1 MKTKALTGCLLL
13 LSAVLANPAW
23 ADRGCSVRDVAGKW
37 MFATG
42 IGRQMLPGFPPDKD
56 ITAIGTMNIARD
68 GSLEGTFDVTVQD
81 TFFQPDIPY
90 TGSVI
95 VNSDC
100 TATIEFVTA
109 LGSARTDSV
118 VIVNRRAMTA
128 MSQDP
133 LNLWTY
139 EIRRVAASLRWKRDD

>member
-1 MKTKALTGCLLL
+1 MKMKALTGCLLL
-13 LSAVLANPAW
+13 LSAALANPAW

-90 TGSVI
+90 TGSVV

-109 LGSARTDSV
+109 LGSARTDSI

-139 EIRRVAASLRWKRDD
+139 EIRRVAGSLRWNRDD

>member
-1 MKTKALTGCLLL
+1 MKMKALTLCLLL
-13 LSAVLANPAW
+13 LCAGLTNAAW

-81 TFFQPDIPY
+81 TFFQPGIPY
-90 TGSVI
+90 SGSI
-95 VNSDC
+95 VVNGDC
-100 TATIEFVTA
+100 TATVEFITA

-118 VIVNRRAMTA
+118 VVVNRGKMIA

-139 EIRRVAASLRWKRDD
+139 EVRRIAGLIRWRRDD

>member
-1 MKTKALTGCLLL
+1 MKMKALTLCLLL
-13 LSAVLANPAW
+13 LSAGLANPAW

-42 IGRQMLPGFPPDKD
+42 IGRQMLPNFPPDKD

-68 GSLEGTFDVTVQD
+68 GSLEGTFDVTVED
-81 TFFQPDIPY
+81 TFFQPGIPY
-90 TGSVI
+90 GGSI
-95 VNSDC
+95 VVNKDC
-100 TATIEFVTA
+100 TGTVEFVTA
-109 LGSARTDSV
+109 LGSARTDSI
-118 VIVNRRAMTA
+118 VIVNRGAIIA

-139 EIRRVAASLRWKRDD
+139 EVRRVVGLFRKSRKN